1 MEAQI
6 PVGQAERTEALEA
19 AEPDRLLK
27 PCEVRSEFGVT
38 AATLREW
45 DRSGK
50 LPAAQ
55 RTFGGHRRYRE
66 SDVRALLSGLISPGR
81 PDAATPVEAAA

>member
-1 MEAQI
+1 M
-6 PVGQAERTEALEA
+6 EA
-19 AEPDRLLK
+19 AEHDRLLK

-38 AATLREW
+38 DTTLREW

-50 LPAAQ
+50 LRAAQ

-66 SDVRALLSGLISPGR
+66 SDVRALLAELVMPTRAGT
-81 PDAATPVEAAA
+81 ATPAGAAA

>member
-1 MEAQI
+1 M
-6 PVGQAERTEALEA
+6 
-19 AEPDRLLK
+19 
-27 PCEVRSEFGVT
+27 T

-45 DRSGK
+45 DRTGK

-66 SDVRALLSGLISPGR
+66 SDVRALLADLVSPAR

>member
-1 MEAQI
+1 MK
-6 PVGQAERTEALEA
+6 A

-38 AATLREW
+38 DATLREW

-50 LPAAQ
+50 LRAAQ

-66 SDVRALLSGLISPGR
+66 SDVRALLAELVTPAR
-81 PDAATPVEAAA
+81 ADAATPTGAAA

>member
-1 MEAQI
+1 
-6 PVGQAERTEALEA
+6 LEA

-27 PCEVRSEFGVT
+27 PGEVRSEFGVSDT
-38 AATLREW
+38 TLREW

-66 SDVRALLSGLISPGR
+66 SDVRALLAGLVSPGR

>member
-1 MEAQI
+1 METQI
-6 PVGQAERTEALEA
+6 PVGPAERTETLEA

-66 SDVRALLSGLISPGR
+66 SDVRALLAGLVAPARAGT
-81 PDAATPVEAAA
+81 ATPTGAAA